1 MLKFSMLA
9 LLFSEL
15 ETVEGAH
22 IPNLFKQ
29 CYPCTAYGFYYC
41 ADDPNLVN
49 LNGDKCYSSIDDK
62 ATYCNDFN
70 FFSNP
75 LLCAEVSLSESD
87 QCDAIFGQGNMQY
100 YTHLQRTITLPPR
113 SACGFILYEYSAYLD
128 IYHQYP
134 MSLYHRDYKTV
145 KYSDTNYII
154 KQSDDT
160 GTLPG
165 NSCYNQ

>member
-1 MLKFSMLA
+1 MNAHMRPNHTTSLNKRQTAHLFAVTMLT
-9 LLFSEL
+9 LLVTNL
-15 ETVEGAH
+15 QTAQAAH

-75 LLCAEVSLSESD
+75 LLCAEVSL
-87 QCDAIFGQGNMQY
+87 
-100 YTHLQRTITLPPR
+100 
-113 SACGFILYEYSAYLD
+113 
-128 IYHQYP
+128 
-134 MSLYHRDYKTV
+134 
-145 KYSDTNYII
+145 
-154 KQSDDT
+154 
-160 GTLPG
+160 
-165 NSCYNQ
+165 